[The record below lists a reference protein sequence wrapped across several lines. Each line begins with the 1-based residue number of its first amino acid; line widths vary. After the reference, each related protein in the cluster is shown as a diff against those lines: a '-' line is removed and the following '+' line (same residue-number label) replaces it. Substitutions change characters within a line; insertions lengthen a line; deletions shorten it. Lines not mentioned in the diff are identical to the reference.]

1 MCTLLTASIVGLVV
15 AEFWAGYLV
24 MEFFRRPS
32 AKQVTKAVI
41 TGAPKLFSSF
51 MMGFIII
58 LFWISIGWYLF
69 QEEIDKVNPH
79 YCDTVYQCALK
90 AIQDGF
96 RGDLNTMHG
105 DNYGNLRGEAYVPP
119 ERFYQD
125 FSYQAQLV
133 FVLLFVLVRDN
144 ILSGIIQG
152 QIIDAFAE
160 IRAKEDEN
168 LKDCRERCLICSMSR
183 YQLEDSDVNYFEHTT
198 EDHEPWAYVY
208 CLQYLLLK
216 DPDEY
221 TGIESYI
228 IDRYSK
234 MDPSF
239 MPVGSCVA
247 VNSNANN
254 TANADGVTSAEGA
267 GAATPLTGEM
277 DARLTSL
284 ESTIMGLVAGEA
296 QTRTGLAE
304 ILSLLQNQQA
314 EV

>member
-1 MCTLLTASIVGLVV
+1 
-15 AEFWAGYLV
+15 
-24 MEFFRRPS
+24 
-32 AKQVTKAVI
+32 
-41 TGAPKLFSSF
+41 

-119 ERFYQD
+119 ERFYED
-125 FSYQAQLV
+125 LSFQAQLV
-133 FVLLFVLVRDN
+133 FVLLFVLVWEN

-160 IRAKEDEN
+160 IRAGDDEK
-168 LKDCRERCLICSMSR
+168 LRDCRERCLICSMSR
-183 YQLEDSDVNYFEHTT
+183 YELEESDVNYFEHTT

-221 TGIESYI
+221 TGIESYVI
-228 IDRYSK
+228 ERYSC

-247 VNSNANN
+247 VNHNAND
-254 TANADGVTSAEGA
+254 TANAAAIASAEDA
-267 GAATPLTGEM
+267 GVVTPLSGAMET
-277 DARLTSL
+277 RLTSL
-284 ESTIMGLVAGEA
+284 ETTIMGLVASEA
-296 QTRTGLAE
+296 QTRNGLAE
-304 ILSLLQNQQA
+304 ILSLLQNQQT